1 MSQKRSGKQLT
12 IRMLKLVGLVL
23 SVGLWSLLLYSYRDS
38 PTLSLADNSQFEC
51 MVANV
56 YHEARG
62 EPFAGQVHVA
72 SVVLNRVDD
81 KRWPSTECEVIYQPY
96 QFSWTQDKLS
106 NATPDSNAVIMATRA
121 VTEAYNKRSTNANLY
136 HATYVSPSWARRVE
150 FLEQVGN
157 HLFYKE

>member
-1 MSQKRSGKQLT
+1 
-12 IRMLKLVGLVL
+12 
-23 SVGLWSLLLYSYRDS
+23 
-38 PTLSLADNSQFEC
+38 

-121 VTEAYNKRSTNANLY
+121 VMEAYNERSTNANLY
-136 HATYVSPSWARRVE
+136 HATYVMPYWASKVE
-150 FLEQVGN
+150 FLEKVGN